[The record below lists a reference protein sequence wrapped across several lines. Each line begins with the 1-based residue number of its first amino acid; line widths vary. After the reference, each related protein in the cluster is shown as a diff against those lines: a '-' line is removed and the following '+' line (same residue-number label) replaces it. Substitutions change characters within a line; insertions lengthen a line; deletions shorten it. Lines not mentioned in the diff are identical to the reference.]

1 MDHDPAH
8 PTSTPTHR
16 ATHPTAAQPVSI
28 LLARTFRAMTD
39 RFHERLAG
47 RHREPLR
54 PAHGFVLRYL
64 AATEHPTTVDLAA
77 HLGVSKQAAGKTVA
91 ELVEWAY
98 VRREP
103 HPTDRRAQA
112 LALTDKG
119 HDYLALADRLWT
131 ELDAEFAALIGDT
144 AFTALRD
151 GLTGY
156 LDHTSSAG
164 IRPVW

>member
-1 MDHDPAH
+1 MPH
-8 PTSTPTHR
+8 PP
-16 ATHPTAAQPVSI
+16 AQPASM

-39 RFHERLAG
+39 RFHDRLAE
-47 RHREPLR
+47 HRLEPLR
-54 PAHGFVLRYL
+54 PAHGFVFRYL
-64 AATEHPTTVDLAA
+64 AANEHPTTVDLAA

-112 LALTDKG
+112 LALTTKG
-119 HDYLALADRLWT
+119 HDYLRLADRLWA
-131 ELDAEFAALIGDT
+131 ELDAEFAALVGD
-144 AFTALRD
+144 AEFAALRD
-151 GLTGY
+151 SLTTY
-156 LDHTSSAG
+156 LDHTSTAG